1 MDNGTILTSVIGASA
16 ATIGVVVA
24 KDTKVSEFRQQWI
37 DALREDVAKLCSM
50 SVALFHGNVRW
61 SIRDRLPDTR
71 QVDLEALT
79 EQTNNLGYRV
89 RLRLD
94 KTKPHSQE
102 LIAALDGLVNLA
114 THAREPF
121 DVINGCVETVLN
133 KTDVVLEDAWRSV
146 KRGEP
151 RFRWTFRFAFTTLV
165 LTLVVVLLRW
175 LAPHFALLHQ
185 FAVLQ

>member
-37 DALREDVAKLCSM
+37 DALREDVAKLCST
-50 SVALFHGNVRW
+50 SVSLFHGNVRW

-71 QVDLEALT
+71 QVDLEGLT
-79 EQTNNLGYRV
+79 EQANNLGYRV
-89 RLRLD
+89 TMRLD
-94 KTKPHSQE
+94 KGKPHSLE
-102 LIAALDGLVNLA
+102 LIAALDDLVHLA
-114 THAREPF
+114 THAQEPF
-121 DVINGCVETVLN
+121 EVVNRGVEAVMN
-133 KTDVVLEDAWRSV
+133 KTDVVLEDAWQTV

-151 RFRWTFRFAFTTLV
+151 RFRWTFRFAFATLL

-175 LAPHFALLHQ
+175 LAQHFALLHR
-185 FAVLQ
+185 FSVLQ